1 MPDTPPT
8 PRPADRPQSSRLA
21 VLVVNYN
28 GWADVARLVGGLST
42 GDAVTSG
49 RAEVVVVDNASD
61 DPPPPALLGPIPHLS
76 ILRRPT
82 NGGFSAGVNAGR
94 LHTKAPWLL
103 LLNPDVVAG
112 PGFLDAVLAAIEA
125 RSADPAGVV
134 GFGLRNADG
143 SRQPSVGA
151 DPGLARSLREAFIPR
166 TRRKYQA
173 ESRVRPGAVPWVTG
187 ACALVDAA
195 MLDALGGMDEEFFLY
210 YEEVALCRR
219 ARDLGRRV
227 EYDPSVEVV
236 HLRPLQGREVSPTL
250 RYVTRHSKLL
260 YFRKHLPRWQ
270 FLGLSWAVGV
280 EARLR
285 GWAARL
291 GKRGDEAGSWRGVG
305 WLAAAMRRGERI
317 GGREVLL
324 RAEAAVGAGWKG
336 PRRVVGRPIPTSKEQ
351 TT

>member
-1 MPDTPPT
+1 MPDTPAT
-8 PRPADRPQSSRLA
+8 RRPVAPPRLA

-28 GWADVARLVGGLST
+28 GWPDVARLVAELADS
-42 GDAVTSG
+42 DAIRGG
-49 RAEVVVVDNASD
+49 RAEVVVVDNASG
-61 DPPPPALLGPIPHLS
+61 DPPPAELLGPATHLKLV
-76 ILRRPT
+76 LRAT

-94 LHTKAPWLL
+94 RHTNAPWLL

-112 PGFLDAVLAAIEA
+112 PGFLDAVLAAVEA
-125 RSADPAGVV
+125 RSGDPAGVV

-151 DPGLARSLREAFIPR
+151 DPGLARSVREAFIPR
-166 TRRKYQA
+166 GRRKYQA
-173 ESRVRPGAVPWVTG
+173 ESRVRPGPVPWVTG
-187 ACALVDAA
+187 ACALVDAS

-270 FLGLSWAVGV
+270 FLGLSWAVAA
-280 EARLR
+280 EAWARGRL
-285 GWAARL
+285 AR
-291 GKRGDEAGSWRGVG
+291 RADEAGAWRGVG
-305 WLAAAMRRGERI
+305 RLAAAMRRGEAI
-317 GGREVLL
+317 GGRAVLL
-324 RAEAAVGAGWKG
+324 RAEAAVEDGLRG
-336 PRRVVGRPIPTSKEQ
+336 PRIGRRAETSRTENR
-351 TT
+351 T